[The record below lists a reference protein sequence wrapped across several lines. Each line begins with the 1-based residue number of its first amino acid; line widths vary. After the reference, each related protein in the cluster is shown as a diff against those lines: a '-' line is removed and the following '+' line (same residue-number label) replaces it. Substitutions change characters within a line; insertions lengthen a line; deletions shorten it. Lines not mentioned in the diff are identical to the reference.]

1 MMWVRVCAWLVMALA
16 WVSAASAGETIRYE
30 AAPAWIKAAPA
41 LNAAKLTDTDP
52 PLQVRDQQVRLNGD
66 EAWVY
71 SDLATRAATAQMLGD
86 IGNLRLA
93 WNPDTGD
100 LIVHS
105 VEILRGGQVID
116 VLKGGQKFEVLRRE
130 QRLEQRWVDGMLTA
144 TLSVQGLQVG
154 DVLRMRFSETNK
166 DGALGGGVQ
175 AAVGLP
181 AEPAKIG
188 YSRIRMIWPKNQKIA
203 WQSYADGFTAKAVA
217 NGDWNELEWIG
228 TLPKPAELPDDVP
241 VRFRKLPILEATSF
255 ADWESI
261 SRTMAALYRTDGLIA
276 ANSPL
281 AGEVARIRAAETD
294 PLKRAALA
302 LIAVQDQVSY
312 LFNGMNGG
320 NYRPQ
325 TPADTWRL
333 RYGDCKAK
341 TLLLLSMLHA
351 LEIKAEPV
359 LVHSQLGGLLP
370 GRLPIPAAF
379 DHVIVRAEIGGT
391 SYWLDG
397 TSAGAQ
403 LADMADVPPFRFALP
418 LRPDG
423 SALMPIDAR
432 APARPQFQ
440 AEVEHDL
447 SAGIDVPG
455 TYTARMTMRGPLVEQ
470 LKAAQAQGNAE
481 AMEQMAN
488 GINRSILGQGATMT
502 GHQMAFDA
510 AAGTVTVTMT
520 GVASGGWTRDGER
533 RVLDVDKTV
542 SSITFSPDRSRTAWR
557 TLPVSTGDA
566 EHMVWRQR
574 VKLPGKGRDFRLDGD
589 VELPATLAGRSLSRK
604 AAIGDDGWL
613 VIQDEI
619 KSTGTE
625 IAVADIAATRQAMA
639 RASSRSLKL
648 IAPAATPPQWKQ
660 VQAAKQANAFAP
672 VLAAYAA
679 AIKAKP
685 DKREP
690 LTNRADFHATLLDWK
705 AVMAD
710 LNSAIAIETDA
721 DLLLWRAR
729 VHQLMKDDKKALAD
743 IQAARAIDPGS
754 FGAVSALT
762 MLQMRIGQGDAALQL
777 LDERIAEGGEDKS
790 SYLSHKADVLAE
802 MGEMDLALAA
812 MDEALAA
819 SPGDPDL
826 LNNRCWLKGT
836 RNVALDT
843 ALKDCTKSIE
853 LSDDPASA
861 LDSRAMV
868 YFRMDRMDDAL
879 ADLKAA
885 MDLAPYMPG
894 SLYLRGIIQR
904 RQGKAAEGDADL
916 AAARM
921 LSPRIDED
929 YARYGIK
936 P

>member
-1 MMWVRVCAWLVMALA
+1 MCAWLVAAVM
-16 WVSAASAGETIRYE
+16 SATAVRAGETIRYE
-30 AAPAWIKAAPA
+30 AAPAWIKAPPA
-41 LNAAKLTDTDP
+41 LNVAKLTDTDP
-52 PLQVRDQQVRLNGD
+52 VLQVRDQQVRLNGD
-66 EAWVY
+66 EAWTY
-71 SDLATRAATAQMLGD
+71 TDLASRAATAQMLGD

-93 WNPDTGD
+93 WSPDTGD

-105 VEILRGGQVID
+105 LEILRGGEVID
-116 VLKGGQKFEVLRRE
+116 VLKDGQKFEVIRRE

-144 TLSVQGLQVG
+144 TLSVQGLRVG
-154 DVLRMRFSETNK
+154 DVLRLRFSNTNK

-188 YSRIRMIWPKNQKIA
+188 YSRTRMIWPKDQKIA
-203 WQSYADGFTAKAVA
+203 WQSYADGFTAKVVP
-217 NGDWNELEWIG
+217 NGDWNELEWMGI
-228 TLPKPAELPDDVP
+228 LPKPADLPEDVP

-255 ADWESI
+255 TDWQGI
-261 SRTMAALYRTDGLIA
+261 SRTMGALYRTDGLIA

-281 AGEVARIRAAETD
+281 AAEVARIRAAESD

-341 TLLLLSMLHA
+341 SLLLLAMLHA

-379 DHVIVRAEIGGT
+379 DHVIVRADIGGT

-403 LADMADVPPFRFALP
+403 LADIADVPPFRHALP
-418 LRPDG
+418 LRIEGAD
-423 SALMPIDAR
+423 LMAIDSR
-432 APARPQFQ
+432 PPARPQFV
-440 AEVEHDL
+440 AEIEHDL
-447 SAGIDVPG
+447 SAGIDLPG
-455 TYTARMTMRGPLVEQ
+455 TYTARMTLRGPLVEQ
-470 LKAAQAQGNAE
+470 LKVGQAQGNADAVE
-481 AMEQMAN
+481 RMAQS
-488 GINRSILGQGATMT
+488 INQSVVGENATMT
-502 GHQMAFDA
+502 GHQVAFDPA
-510 AAGTVTVTMT
+510 QGTATVTMN
-520 GVASGGWTRDGER
+520 GVARGGWTRDGER
-533 RVLDVDKTV
+533 RVLTVDK
-542 SSITFSPDRSRTAWR
+542 SIASVAFAPDRSRTAWR
-557 TLPVSTGDA
+557 NLPVATGDA
-566 EHMVWRQR
+566 EHLVSRQR
-574 VKLPGKGRDFRLDGD
+574 VKLPGNGRDFQLEGD
-589 VELPATLAGRSLSRK
+589 IQLPPMLAGRMLSRR
-604 AAIGDDGWL
+604 AAIGADGWL
-613 VIQDEI
+613 VVEDEI
-619 KSTGTE
+619 KSTGGE
-625 IAVADIAATRQAMA
+625 IAVADIAATRQEMA
-639 RASSRSLKL
+639 RAKSRSLKL
-648 IAPAATPPQWKQ
+648 IAPASTPPQWQQ
-660 VQAAKQANAFAP
+660 VQAARRANAFAP
-672 VLAAYAA
+672 ALAAYAA

-685 DKREP
+685 DDRQP
-690 LTNRADFHATLLDWK
+690 LTNRADFYATLMDWK

-710 LNSAIAIETDA
+710 LNRAIAIETDA

-729 VHQLMKDDKKALAD
+729 VHQLMKDDKQALVD
-743 IQAARAIDPGS
+743 IQAARALDPGS
-754 FGAVSALT
+754 VTAVSALT
-762 MLQMRIGQGDAALQL
+762 MLQMKIGQGDAALDL
-777 LDERIAEGGEDKS
+777 LDERIAEGGDDKA
-790 SYLSHKADVLAE
+790 SYLSHKAEVLAE
-802 MGEMDLALAA
+802 MGEMDMALAA

-819 SPGDPDL
+819 APGDPDM
-826 LNNRCWLKGT
+826 LNSRCWLKGT

-853 LSDDPASA
+853 LNDYPASA

-868 YFRMDRMDDAL
+868 YFRMDRMDDAM

-885 MDLAPYMPG
+885 LDLAPDMPA
-894 SLYLRGIIQR
+894 SLYLRGVIRR
-904 RQGKAAEGDADL
+904 RQGNQAEGDADL